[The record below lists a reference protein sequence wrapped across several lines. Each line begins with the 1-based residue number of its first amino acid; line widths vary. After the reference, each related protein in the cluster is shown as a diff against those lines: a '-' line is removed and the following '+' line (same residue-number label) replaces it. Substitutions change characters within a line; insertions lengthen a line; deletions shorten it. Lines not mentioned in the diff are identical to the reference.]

1 MVVESMKS
9 LLTAK
14 ASTTEEPREEK
25 FHAGICAGETGIC
38 YSPLSRSTLLKVK
51 IQLTQRKIIHIDM
64 DCFYAAVE
72 VRDNPELEGKPVAVG
87 GQPNSRSVLCTC
99 NYEARKFGIHS
110 AMPSSQA
117 ARLCP
122 ELVILPVRF
131 EKYRQ
136 ASHQINEIFRN
147 YTSLIEPLS
156 LDEAFLDVS
165 GSSLHS
171 GSATL
176 IAQDIRQKIFQSQKI
191 TASAG
196 IAPNKMLAKIASDW
210 NKPNGQYVITPNSVA
225 QFMINLPVK
234 KLFGVGKVTGEKL
247 HQFHLNTCGD
257 IQKKSLPELI
267 ALVGNYGNQLYS
279 MAHGIDNRKVVTERK
294 RKSLSVEN
302 TFQNDFLPKQVPDA
316 ILDDLFTELKRRLGK
331 SEKKEKDIK
340 NIFIKIKFNDFTS
353 TTAQSPCLRFSTSA
367 FNQLFKMRIMREIK
381 PIRLLGLGVHFNE
394 NKQQA
399 SSRQLAFDFS

>member
-1 MVVESMKS
+1 M
-9 LLTAK
+9 
-14 ASTTEEPREEK
+14 
-25 FHAGICAGETGIC
+25 
-38 YSPLSRSTLLKVK
+38 
-51 IQLTQRKIIHIDM
+51 TQRKIIHIDM
-64 DCFYAAVE
+64 DCFYAAIE
-72 VRDNPELEGKPVAVG
+72 VRDNPKLAGKPVAVG

-117 ARLCP
+117 IRLCP

-136 ASHQINEIFRN
+136 ASRQINEIFRN
-147 YTSLIEPLS
+147 YTNLIEPLS

-210 NKPNGQYVITPNSVA
+210 NKPNGQYVITPNNVS
-225 QFMINLPVK
+225 QFMINLPVN
-234 KLFGVGKVTGEKL
+234 KLFGVGKVTEEKL
-247 HQFHLNTCGD
+247 HQYHLKTCGD

-267 ALVGNYGNQLYS
+267 ALVGNYGNQLYF

-302 TFQNDFLPKQVPDA
+302 TFQNDFLPMQVPSA
-316 ILDDLFTELKRRLGK
+316 IIDDLFKELKIRLGK
-331 SEKKEKDIK
+331 SEKKETDIK

-353 TTAQSPCLRFSTSA
+353 TTTQSPCLRFSASA
-367 FNQLFKMRIMREIK
+367 FSQLFKVRIMKETK
-381 PIRLLGLGVHFNE
+381 SIRLIGLGVHFNE
-394 NKQQA
+394 NKKQTN
-399 SSRQLAFDFS
+399 SKQLAFDFS